1 VPAPDQVPEAGLPTV
16 ADPVPAPPAGQA
28 PTRRMR
34 LSPLWQPRHSFV
46 AVVAT
51 ATNAVAGIRA
61 KVSRRALD
69 VLPPGTLTVGAGL
82 LVLGAGYYAHL
93 AVAGHSLAAP
103 GMAALSVLWSIVFL
117 LGLGVFLPVEQEL
130 IRLVAARTAVGEGI
144 APVVRRAC
152 GLSGLVLAV
161 ILVPMA
167 AAARPLADRLFGGD
181 TAMVAV
187 LGCACVALAV
197 TAVSRGALAGLASF
211 GGYGAQLAVDGGLR
225 AAMACALGLAG
236 SHSAVAF
243 GLILT
248 VAPLLAVVFTLGPL
262 ISRVRPGPPLP
273 WGAMSH
279 RLGLLIATML
289 LAQVLMNAAVISVR
303 VLSPGSPAVVGAL
316 LAAAVLARV
325 PLFVFTSLQTS
336 LLPGLAGA
344 IAAGDRA
351 RFRRLLR
358 RSCAVVV
365 VLGIAGGLLATI
377 LGPWL
382 TQVLF
387 GAQPVLGN
395 AAFGWLAIGTLCYM
409 LAMVLGQGA
418 MALSRHRDQLLS
430 WVAGVAVLVVIT
442 TGPGQVTTRVVTA
455 YAAGCATVALILAV
469 VLLRHSHATG
479 QHAGPRPGDGGTGP
493 GATGGFQGLRPLG
506 WPQRAECSPR
516 PATRR
521 ARAWPTTNQ

>member
-1 VPAPDQVPEAGLPTV
+1 
-16 ADPVPAPPAGQA
+16 
-28 PTRRMR
+28 
-34 LSPLWQPRHSFV
+34 
-46 AVVAT
+46 
-51 ATNAVAGIRA
+51 
-61 KVSRRALD
+61 VSRRALD
-69 VLPPGTLTVGAGL
+69 VLPPGTLAVGAGL

-93 AVAGHSLAAP
+93 AVAGHSLPAS

-161 ILVPMA
+161 ILVPLA

-181 TAMVAV
+181 TAMVTV

-197 TAVSRGALAGLASF
+197 TAVSRGTLAGLGTF
-211 GGYGAQLAVDGGLR
+211 GGYGAQLAIDGGLR
-225 AAMACALGLAG
+225 AAMACTLGLAG

-262 ISRVRPGPPLP
+262 IVGVRPGPPLP
-273 WGAMSH
+273 WSAMSH
-279 RLGLLIATML
+279 RLGLLIGTML
-289 LAQVLMNAAVISVR
+289 LAQVLMNAPVISVR
-303 VLSPGSPAVVGAL
+303 LLSPGSPAAVGAL
-316 LAAAVLARV
+316 LAAAVLVRV

-344 IAAGDRA
+344 IAASDRA
-351 RFRRLLR
+351 RFRGLLR

-365 VLGIAGGLLATI
+365 VLGIAGGLPAAI

-387 GAQPVLGN
+387 GAHAVLGN

-430 WVAGVAVLVVIT
+430 WVAGVAVLVVVT

-455 YAAGCATVALILAV
+455 YAAGCATVALVLAI
-469 VLLRHSHATG
+469 VLLRHSPATG
-479 QHAGPRPGDGGTGP
+479 QHAR
-493 GATGGFQGLRPLG
+493 
-506 WPQRAECSPR
+506 
-516 PATRR
+516 RR
-521 ARAWPTTNQ
+521 AHAWPTTNQ